1 MFRHS
6 LEALQ
11 RHLILISSLPSAL
24 ALIGLMI
31 WHGYSSYLV
40 ALVALFSLSVIG
52 YSVLTARQA
61 LNYQLSTLTNLIDA
75 ITHDDFSLRGKRQ
88 LGDSALNELID
99 MINALAALMQKQ
111 RMNVRQQQYLVR
123 KVLNNID
130 VAIIALNHEQEVA
143 FLNDTAA
150 TLLDTS
156 ADALKGVPLNELSF
170 SSLFQQ
176 TGDSVVEYQFAK
188 SRGRFKIVLD
198 SYFED
203 GKRQQLL
210 FITDVSQLL
219 REEEYRT
226 WRNLLR
232 VMSHEINNTLTP
244 IASLSQV
251 LSSTVPDDEAEHH
264 QDLRDGLNI
273 INERAL
279 NLKSFVDSYRKLTS
293 LPVPKKEPYNID
305 ALIKNILALFDQRT
319 LHILHS
325 EEVVI
330 DIDAVQ
336 IEQMLINILKNAD
349 ESMSDSEGKISLSW
363 KMKDNEFCLTILD
376 EGCGISNAEN
386 IFVPLYSTKKNGSGI
401 GLMLSRQI
409 VESHGG
415 YFNLTQRTDQRGCK
429 VTIKLPS
436 N

>member
-1 MFRHS
+1 M
-6 LEALQ
+6 
-11 RHLILISSLPSAL
+11 
-24 ALIGLMI
+24 
-31 WHGYSSYLV
+31 
-40 ALVALFSLSVIG
+40 
-52 YSVLTARQA
+52 
-61 LNYQLSTLTNLIDA
+61 
-75 ITHDDFSLRGKRQ
+75 
-88 LGDSALNELID
+88 
-99 MINALAALMQKQ
+99 
-111 RMNVRQQQYLVR
+111 
-123 KVLNNID
+123 
-130 VAIIALNHEQEVA
+130 
-143 FLNDTAA
+143 
-150 TLLDTS
+150 
-156 ADALKGVPLNELSF
+156 
-170 SSLFQQ
+170 
-176 TGDSVVEYQFAK
+176 
-188 SRGRFKIVLD
+188 LD

>member
-6 LEALQ
+6 LASLQ
-11 RHLILISSLPSAL
+11 RHLILIASLPSAL

-31 WHGYSSYLV
+31 WHGYSGYLV
-40 ALVALFSLSVIG
+40 ALVALVALSAIG
-52 YSVLTARQA
+52 YSVVIARQA
-61 LNYQLSTLTNLIDA
+61 LDYQLTTLTNLIDA

-88 LGDSALNELID
+88 KKDGALNELID
-99 MINALAALMQKQ
+99 MINALAASMQKQ
-111 RMNVRQQQYLVR
+111 RLTVRQQQYLVR

-130 VAIIALNHEQEVA
+130 VAIVALNHQQEIA
-143 FLNDTAA
+143 FLNETAA
-150 TLLDTS
+150 TLLDTP
-156 ADALKGVPLNELSF
+156 AEALKGVALSDLPF
-170 SSLFQQ
+170 SSLFQLP
-176 TGDSVVEYQFAK
+176 GNSVVEYCFPK
-188 SRGRFKIVLD
+188 RRGRFKIVLD
-198 SYFED
+198 SYFEN
-203 GKRQQLL
+203 GKRHQLL

-251 LSSTVPDDEAEHH
+251 LSSAVPDDNEEHH
-264 QDLRDGLNI
+264 QDLRDGLGI

-293 LPVPKKEPYNID
+293 LPTPKKEPHDID
-305 ALIKNILALFDQRT
+305 ALINRILPLFDQRAI
-319 LHILHS
+319 HILQR
-325 EEVVI
+325 EEATVN
-330 DIDAVQ
+330 IDAVQ

-349 ESMSDSEGKISLSW
+349 ESMDSHEGAISLSW
-363 KMKDNEFCLTILD
+363 KIKEGEFCLTILD
-376 EGCGISNAEN
+376 EGCGIGNAEN

-415 YFNLTQRTDQRGCK
+415 YFNLTDRNDRRGCK
-429 VTIKLPS
+429 VTIKLPL